1 MGNRGILHDNHQ
13 NLRYYHKHKNW
24 IICKLEF
31 KARKRTPMTPGK
43 YTELF
48 FLDEATALSAG
59 HRPCA
64 ECNRYRY
71 DEFRRCWRQANAAE
85 TGKID
90 DVLHRENLE
99 TTAYLVL
106 ADILLPWSFAGY
118 GPPMP
123 RPTGREVT
131 VLTPLSTVQTL
142 ANGYRPQLHRS
153 ATSHL

>member
-1 MGNRGILHDNHQ
+1 
-13 NLRYYHKHKNW
+13 
-24 IICKLEF
+24 
-31 KARKRTPMTPGK
+31 MTPGK

-64 ECNRYRY
+64 ECNRSRY
-71 DEFRRCWRQANAAE
+71 EEFRRCWRQANAAE

-90 DVLHRENLE
+90 DVLHRERFVPYRKDWWGKKKTVQMSLDDLPPGTFVTLEPNLE

-123 RPTGREVT
+123 RRTGREVT